1 MGAVLPYVKNPLVF
15 GPEAMIA
22 DLYPRLANARQERRA
37 LAPRQASAVRHNAF
51 REWVLVI

>member
-22 DLYPRLANARQERRA
+22 DLYPRLANARQERRG
-37 LAPRQASAVRHNAF
+37 LAPRQASAVHHNAF